1 MDDTT
6 MVKLV
11 AIVSLTVLEVVNLI
25 TSKIDGN
32 VLLTMGAII
41 GGIAGYNIGSRKVK
55 KLKKDLEDIVKK
67 AEQ

>member
-6 MVKLV
+6 IVKVV
-11 AIVSLTVLEVVNLI
+11 AIVSLTALEIANLL
-25 TSKIDGN
+25 TAKIDGN
-32 VLLTMGAII
+32 VLLTI
-41 GGIAGYNIGSRKVK
+41 GGIIGAIAGYKIGSSKVK